1 VQFCLLLLV
10 MQNSGCRPSTLYP
23 THHRP
28 YSVYRNFSVVPRR
41 VKGAAVGF
49 DLRLSLDSFP
59 RGEGTINANALKEVR
74 LSLQS
79 VAKNSNF
86 LFDIA
91 SFIVAHG
98 LRTGAFG
105 KDFTLDHLYE
115 DKRVTILGLRIT
127 RICLSFRQRTSGD
140 MDS

>member
-1 VQFCLLLLV
+1 
-10 MQNSGCRPSTLYP
+10 MQNSGCRPSTLYR

-28 YSVYRNFSVVPRR
+28 YSIYRNFSVVPRR
-41 VKGAAVGF
+41 VKGATVGF